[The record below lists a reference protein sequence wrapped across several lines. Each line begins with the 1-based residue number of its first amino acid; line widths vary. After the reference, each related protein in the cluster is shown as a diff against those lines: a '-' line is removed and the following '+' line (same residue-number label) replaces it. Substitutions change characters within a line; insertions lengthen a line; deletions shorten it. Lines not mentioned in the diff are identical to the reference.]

1 MTIFALQAKKC
12 PKLAFYGVQGEF
24 CPGCADEG
32 PVQGEFCTGVAREE
46 VCRASFVPAETWC
59 HDARGWCELAG
70 GSIGRNQAGD
80 EPRGANQTARARRF
94 WSPLSNFACNSL

>member
-46 VCRASFVPAETWC
+46 VCRASFV
-59 HDARGWCELAG
+59 GQVL
-70 GSIGRNQAGD
+70 
-80 EPRGANQTARARRF
+80 
-94 WSPLSNFACNSL
+94 WSGVIVLCPSEWVMR